1 VEAQAAPVPRRS
13 GAGRYFRVLGA
24 LAALGVAV
32 LGARTVVGAAT
43 LSDDHAHATYPL
55 SGNRLVIDGNGST
68 SSVRITAGAPGRVEV
83 DRTVFHDIQ
92 RPPVT
97 QRMERDHL
105 QLGLRCPNF
114 MVVRCESRYEL
125 KVPPSVSLKIDVPDG
140 EIRVSGINGAMDLRS
155 DSGAITLQGGS
166 GTTKLAS
173 NDGAIR
179 ASRLAATTVEASSDS
194 GRIAL
199 DLALVPQRV
208 AATSRDG
215 SIRIQVPAGPTAY
228 DVRASSTDGRV
239 TVAVPTADD
248 SPRRI
253 SATSDSGG
261 VVVRRAG

>member
-1 VEAQAAPVPRRS
+1 MEAQAAPAPRRS
-13 GAGRYFRVLGA
+13 GAGRVFRVLGA
-24 LAALGVAV
+24 LLALGVV
-32 LGARTVVGAAT
+32 VSGARAVVGAAT
-43 LSDDHAHATYPL
+43 LTDDHAHATYPL

-68 SSVRITAGAPGRVEV
+68 SSVRVTAGAPGRIEV
-83 DRTVFHDIQ
+83 DRAVFHDVQ

-97 QRMERDHL
+97 QRMEGDHL
-105 QLGLRCPNF
+105 QVGLRCPNF

-140 EIRVSGINGAMDLRS
+140 EIRVSGISGAMDLRS
-155 DSGAITLQGGS
+155 DSGAITLQGGG
-166 GTTKLAS
+166 GTARLAS

-179 ASRLAATTVEASSDS
+179 ASGLAATTVDASSDS

-199 DLALVPQRV
+199 DLTLVPQRV

-215 SIRIQVPAGPTAY
+215 SVRVQVPAGPTAY
-228 DVRASSTDGRV
+228 DVRASSRDGRV
-239 TVAVPTADD
+239 TVAVPTADG

-253 SATSDSGG
+253 TASSDSGG